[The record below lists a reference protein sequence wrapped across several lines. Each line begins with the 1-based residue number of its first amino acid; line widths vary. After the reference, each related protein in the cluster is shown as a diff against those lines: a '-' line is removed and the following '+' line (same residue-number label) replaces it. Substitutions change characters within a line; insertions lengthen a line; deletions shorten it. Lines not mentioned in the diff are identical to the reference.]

1 MLHPPMIAPW
11 LDPTPIFEL
20 FRGSYGTELLTAA
33 VAHFRVFDLVKDEGR
48 SPADLARMLGL
59 ADRPATVLLTALRAM
74 GLLSADARGRVVP
87 TDLARE
93 HLTAGAHFDVGGY
106 IGLAANAPGVLGMV
120 ESLRSNRP
128 IGADAPE
135 DGAAFIYKEGIESAM
150 EREATAR
157 SLTLALAGRARNV
170 APALAERHPLD
181 GARVLLDIGGGT
193 GIYSIAWLLRHPDL
207 RAIVWDRPEVLKVAA
222 EMAEQHEVA
231 DRVELRPG
239 DMFRDPVP
247 SGADVVLLSNILHD
261 WDVPECR
268 DLVARAAGALPI
280 GGRLLIHDVFL
291 DDDLAGPL
299 PIALYSAALFQLTE
313 GRAYS
318 AGEYRGWLRE
328 AGCEPG
334 EIVPTLIHCGVLP
347 ATRS

>member
-1 MLHPPMIAPW
+1 MLHPPMVAPW
-11 LDPTPIFEL
+11 LDPTPIFEV

-48 SPADLARMLGL
+48 SPADLARALGL

-93 HLTAGAHFDVGGY
+93 HLTTGAHFDVGGY

-128 IGADAPE
+128 IGADAPD

-170 APALAERHPLD
+170 APELAERYPLD
-181 GARVLLDIGGGT
+181 GATLLLDVGGGT
-193 GIYSIAWLLRHPDL
+193 GITPSHGSSGIPTSGRSSGTGPKSSRWPPRWPSNTRSPTGSSY
-207 RAIVWDRPEVLKVAA
+207 DRGTCSATPSPAA
-222 EMAEQHEVA
+222 PTSSSS
-231 DRVELRPG
+231 RTSCTTGTSP
-239 DMFRDPVP
+239 
-247 SGADVVLLSNILHD
+247 
-261 WDVPECR
+261 
-268 DLVARAAGALPI
+268 
-280 GGRLLIHDVFL
+280 
-291 DDDLAGPL
+291 
-299 PIALYSAALFQLTE
+299 SAAT
-313 GRAYS
+313 
-318 AGEYRGWLRE
+318 
-328 AGCEPG
+328 
-334 EIVPTLIHCGVLP
+334 
-347 ATRS
+347 